1 MAAQQ
6 PLHVSQFQV
15 DAGFSRIGF
24 TRVQLPRI
32 EREVVR
38 YREGASR
45 DAAVRLLPGLA
56 RFGECT
62 LERGLVAADN
72 EFFQWMQTVHIGEAE
87 RRDVVVKLLD
97 AQFNPVAVWQ
107 LRNTFPV
114 ALEWSVFDA
123 QSSSVMIETLRL
135 AVEGVQVQIGQ

>member
-1 MAAQQ
+1 MAAPQ

-15 DAGFSRIGF
+15 EAGFSRVGF

-38 YREGASR
+38 YREGASL

-62 LERGLVAADN
+62 LERGVVAADN
-72 EFFQWMQTVHIGEAE
+72 EFFQWMQTVNVGAAE
-87 RRDVVVKLLD
+87 RRDVVVRLLD
-97 AQFNPVAVWQ
+97 AKFDPVAVWT
-107 LRNTFPV
+107 LRNAFPV
-114 ALEWSVFDA
+114 ALDWSVLDA

-135 AVEGVQVQIGQ
+135 AVESVQLKTS